1 MPLLHLA
8 SSTVHDA
15 PQQPSTALGPH
26 LPLAGRAGWAPASS
40 RWSAQSEWP
49 KRHAECSGVL
59 YTGKQTLSVQRCAI
73 CPVIEHTR
81 PCDALTGI
89 ACGFPSSAG
98 MTANDHG
105 ARQCFRI
112 DRYRAEGSGAPGS
125 RSVDHVGGQAHHP
138 AWSVA
143 LTSASA
149 AMSNATISAAPIA
162 DAMCS
167 ADHPCGNAN
176 VAQPDLSSSRHGLS
190 QQRAP
195 LDCYVGMACR
205 RERRLHNC
213 AAIHILRSPRV
224 RRRRRRRVSTVG
236 PEKRPRLL

>member
-1 MPLLHLA
+1 MGPRLEQVERAIRMAEAACRVQRSPAHQQADSKSSAVPYAQLSSIRVLA
-8 SSTVHDA
+8 
-15 PQQPSTALGPH
+15 TAL
-26 LPLAGRAGWAPASS
+26 LACMRV
-40 RWSAQSEWP
+40 P
-49 KRHAECSGVL
+49 KRCS
-59 YTGKQTLSVQRCAI
+59 
-73 CPVIEHTR
+73 
-81 PCDALTGI
+81 
-89 ACGFPSSAG
+89 G

-112 DRYRAEGSGAPGS
+112 DRSRAEGSGAPGS

-167 ADHPCGNAN
+167 ADHPCGDSN
-176 VAQPDLSSSRHGLS
+176 VAKPDLSSPRHGLS

-213 AAIHILRSPRV
+213 AAMHILRSPRV

-236 PEKRPRLL
+236 PEKRPRLQ

>member
-1 MPLLHLA
+1 M
-8 SSTVHDA
+8 
-15 PQQPSTALGPH
+15 GPC
-26 LPLAGRAGWAPASS
+26 LEQVERAI
-40 RWSAQSEWP
+40 RM
-49 KRHAECSGVL
+49 AEAACR
-59 YTGKQTLSVQRCAI
+59 VQRS
-73 CPVIEHTR
+73 PVHRQANSLSPTLCHMPSYRAYTPLRR
-81 PCDALTGI
+81 PYWHCMRVSKQ
-89 ACGFPSSAG
+89 CSG

-105 ARQCFRI
+105 ARRCFRI

-167 ADHPCGNAN
+167 ADHPCGNSN

-213 AAIHILRSPRV
+213 AAMHILRSPRV
-224 RRRRRRRVSTVG
+224 R
-236 PEKRPRLL
+236 